1 MFGRISA
8 MQWDHHPVC
17 VRHMHRH
24 GPRYARGAVCGVQ
37 YHYGVGLPRIPP
49 PHHLGSRSGV
59 CHLLGG
65 RGPSGAPLI
74 SALLDDQTRRW
85 LLTERRPPFFHL
97 PAFARASPPRAVQR
111 VWERGCL
118 RRGAEDRSL
127 GLGRGRC
134 VVSVTQAQSEILH
147 LDSRWALY
155 GEPNAANER

>member
-1 MFGRISA
+1 MGPSPCLPAPYAPSRPALRSRSGVRGT
-8 MQWDHHPVC
+8 VC
-17 VRHMHRH
+17 IIM
-24 GPRYARGAVCGVQ
+24 GWGFRGF
-37 YHYGVGLPRIPP
+37 R

-127 GLGRGRC
+127 GLGRGRW

-155 GEPNAANER
+155 GEPNPANER